1 MKTLH
6 GEHIYPCET
15 QMNTIH
21 GQQHYTGEAC
31 EIEFNQQNNTKQ
43 YIKIIHG
50 ENNTPGEPVKKDL
63 NCETTQNKHLK
74 TIHRE
79 KQTVEMKMNQCNRDN
94 SQRIAIPLNT
104 KPQTK
109 TI

>member
-31 EIEFNQQNNTKQ
+31 EKEFNQQITLSNN
-43 YIKIIHG
+43 IIHG
-50 ENNTPGEPVKKDL
+50 ENNTPGEHVKKDL

-74 TIHRE
+74 TIHGE
-79 KQTVEMKMNQCNRDN
+79 KQTMEMKMNQCNRDN
-94 SQRIAIPLNT
+94 SQRIVIPLNT

>member
-1 MKTLH
+1 
-6 GEHIYPCET
+6 
-15 QMNTIH
+15 MNTIH

-31 EIEFNQQNNTKQ
+31 EIELNQQNNTKQ

-79 KQTVEMKMNQCNRDN
+79 KQPVEMKMNQCNRDN
-94 SQRIAIPLNT
+94 SQRIVIPLNT

>member
-1 MKTLH
+1 
-6 GEHIYPCET
+6 
-15 QMNTIH
+15 MNTIH

-31 EIEFNQQNNTKQ
+31 EKDFNQQITLSKN
-43 YIKIIHG
+43 IIHG
-50 ENNTPGEPVKKDL
+50 ENNTPGEHVKKDL

-94 SQRIAIPLNT
+94 SQRIVIPLNT